1 MAGPEIIFEAR
12 GLEISTDSR
21 NGPPKKIVQQIDFQ
35 VPKGKVVALIGES
48 GSGKTTISM
57 SALGYC
63 RPGLVFTGG
72 EARLGDLD
80 LLAASPDRLREIR
93 GNRVTYLAQSAA
105 ANFNSS
111 LRLGDQVIEAA
122 LSAKLA
128 SRAELE
134 ARMLELYRALDLP
147 DPEGIGAR
155 YPHQVS
161 GGQLQRVMAAMALVS
176 KPELLILDEPT
187 TALDVTT
194 QIEVLQSF
202 KKAITQ
208 QGTSAIYVTHDLA
221 VVSQIAD
228 YIVVLY
234 QGEIQEMGPSKAVL
248 ETPGHA
254 YTRRLLSAIRPAP
267 GADAEHRAARPGSAE
282 AEAKLS
288 VQDISAGYGPRV
300 NDKPAVTVLKDVSLT
315 MESGASIGVIGE
327 SGSGKSTLARV
338 IAGLLDPYKGSI
350 ALDGK
355 PVAPQF
361 RHRSRGDL
369 RKLQFVYQSAD
380 TALNPKQ
387 SVARIIGRPLEKF
400 LGLKGAKKRARL
412 KELLEQ
418 VDLDPRL
425 ASRLPGE
432 LSGGQKQRVN
442 LARALASEPEI
453 ILCDEVTSALDTV
466 VGASI
471 IELLKR
477 LRRETGVST
486 IFISHDLSTVASFTD
501 KILVLYKGRVVE
513 YGSVREVLTP
523 PFHPYTRLLITS
535 VPEIERGWLER
546 RVAARGMPVGEIDDA
561 EGPEEVTGCLFY
573 ERCDRAI
580 AGLCNTKAPPLQT
593 FGEEQGHRI
602 LCHLDFTE
610 TPLTEEDT
618 AHDPETA

>member
-1 MAGPEIIFEAR
+1 MMAGPEFIFEAR
-12 GLEISTDSR
+12 GLEISTDGR
-21 NGPPKKIVQQIDFQ
+21 NGLPKKIVQEIDFQ

-48 GSGKTTISM
+48 GSGKTTIAM

-63 RPGLVFTGG
+63 RPGLAFTGG
-72 EARLGDLD
+72 EARLGELD
-80 LLAASPDRLREIR
+80 LLTASPDQLREIR
-93 GNRVTYLAQSAA
+93 GKRVTYLAQSAA
-105 ANFNSS
+105 ANFNPS

-122 LSAKLA
+122 LQAKQA
-128 SRAELE
+128 SRTELE

-202 KKAITQ
+202 KKAISE

-234 QGEIQEMGPSKAVL
+234 QGEIQEMGPTEAVL
-248 ETPGHA
+248 VRPGHA

-267 GADAEHRAARPGSAE
+267 SADAQRREARTGSAE
-282 AEAKLS
+282 AEVKLS
-288 VQDISAGYGPRV
+288 VQGISAGYGPRV
-300 NDKPAVTVLKDVSLT
+300 DNKPAVTVLKDVSLT
-315 MESGASIGVIGE
+315 VESGASIGVIGE

-338 IAGLLDPYKGSI
+338 IAGLLAPYEGSVS
-350 ALDGK
+350 LDGK
-355 PVAPQF
+355 PVALQF
-361 RHRSRGDL
+361 RRRSQSDL

-387 SVARIIGRPLEKF
+387 TVARIIGRPLEKF
-400 LGLKGAKKRARL
+400 LGLKGARKQARL

-425 ASRLPGE
+425 ASRLPAE

-466 VGASI
+466 VAASI
-471 IELLKR
+471 IELLQR

-501 KILVLYKGRVVE
+501 KILVLYKGRLVE
-513 YGSVREVLTP
+513 YGAAHEVLSP

-535 VPEIERGWLER
+535 VPEIEHGWLER
-546 RVAARGMPVGEIDDA
+546 RVAERGMPIGEIDDTA
-561 EGPEEVTGCLFY
+561 PRAKTTGCLFY

-580 AGLCNTKAPPLQT
+580 AGLCDIEAPPIQM
-593 FGEEQGHRI
+593 FGKDRGHRI
-602 LCHLDFTE
+602 LCHLDFT
-610 TPLTEEDT
+610 
-618 AHDPETA
+618 